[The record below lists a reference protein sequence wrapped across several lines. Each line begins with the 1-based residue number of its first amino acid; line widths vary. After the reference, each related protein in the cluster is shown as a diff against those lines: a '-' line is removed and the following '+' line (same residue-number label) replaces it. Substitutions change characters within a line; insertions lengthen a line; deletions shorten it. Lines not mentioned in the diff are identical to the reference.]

1 MVLLELTID
10 KKGKKLRLDK
20 HQTFS
25 VADQLCSGESW
36 GSRSEKSFCQFL
48 ELLELI
54 YHDLKLLWFRVM
66 LRKSLLFLNTF
77 HIVSVKN
84 ILFSRFSSIVTINID
99 STWQTLLS
107 TGDYQRTLQ
116 VNVYYLFTITR
127 GSRGG
132 DGSGEFVD
140 LHLVFDSLSEQVLD
154 MILLFFRELITPAL
168 LVHYFIW
175 NTKFLLIK

>member
-1 MVLLELTID
+1 MINTKPFLLLTNCVVASLGDPDQRNLSVSFRSCWSWFTMIWNYYDSEL
-10 KKGKKLRLDK
+10 
-20 HQTFS
+20 
-25 VADQLCSGESW
+25 CWEN
-36 GSRSEKSFCQFL
+36 
-48 ELLELI
+48 
-54 YHDLKLLWFRVM
+54 LLWF
-66 LRKSLLFLNTF
+66 LKTF
-77 HIVSVKN
+77 HVVSIKN